1 MPLIYNRIAGEN
13 RGYELNSEI
22 TTRYRGNMPNKKIIG
37 LIIVGLM
44 CSVLGAN
51 SVIADD
57 VALRSDHPNRYVVV
71 KGDTLWDISARFL
84 ETPWLW
90 PEVWSF
96 NPQIKNPHLIYPGD
110 VVSLVYDEQ
119 GKPMLKVERGQA
131 TVKMSPKVRANRV
144 DKPIETV
151 PLSSIAQF
159 LGQPRVVSE
168 TEINNAAYIIA
179 GTDNRLIVGKGDTIY
194 ARGLVSGG
202 EAEYS
207 IVRIGQAYR
216 NQGAQSN
223 EILGY
228 EAIHVANAKVEEFG
242 DPSTLKIV
250 SSNRETLIGDRL
262 FPLQQQN
269 TDQTYVPHPPEAK
282 VEGQI
287 IAVVDGVARIGQ
299 FQTIVINKGEQD
311 NLESGHVLA
320 VYQLGGEVRDSRAG
334 GDGSDMIKLPDVRAG
349 IVLIVRAYDHISYA
363 LVMESERDMRIYD
376 QVRNP

>member
-1 MPLIYNRIAGEN
+1 MP
-13 RGYELNSEI
+13 S
-22 TTRYRGNMPNKKIIG
+22 KKIIG
-37 LIIVGLM
+37 LIIVGLV

-51 SVIADD
+51 GVIAEN

-110 VVSLVYDEQ
+110 VVSLVYDEH

-131 TVKMSPKVRANRV
+131 TVKMSPKVRATRV
-144 DKPIETV
+144 DKPIQTV
-151 PLSSIAQF
+151 PISSIAQF

-168 TEINNAAYIIA
+168 REINNAAYIIA
-179 GTDNRLIVGKGDTIY
+179 STDNRLIVGEGDTIY
-194 ARGLVSGG
+194 VRGLVSGG
-202 EAEYS
+202 ETEYS

-216 NQGAQSN
+216 NEGAQSN
-223 EILGY
+223 DVLGY
-228 EAIHVANAKVEEFG
+228 EAIHVANARVEEFG

-250 SSNRETLIGDRL
+250 SSTRETLIGDRL
-262 FPLQQQN
+262 FPLQEQN
-269 TDQTYVPHPPEAK
+269 LDQTYIPHPPETK

-287 IAVVDGVARIGQ
+287 IAVVDGVSRIGQ
-299 FQTIVINKGEQD
+299 FQTVVINKGEQD
-311 NLESGHVLA
+311 NIESGHVLA
-320 VYQLGGEVRDSRAG
+320 VYQLGGKIRDSRPG
-334 GDGSDMIKLPDVRAG
+334 QGSEIVTLPDVRAG
-349 IVLIVRAYDHISYA
+349 IVLVVRTYDHVSYA
-363 LVMESERDMRIYD
+363 LVMESDRDMRIYD